1 MKLIICRLLVLS
13 AQNTYSP
20 PTFSISAR
28 TPPPAAGETA
38 IKDLLR
44 LIRNPRPQQD
54 TKNPK
59 FKQSAPGFSARTP
72 TFFSGG
78 LPRDRRGRVV
88 LKSKNP
94 LDTTGPA
101 SFTVGGG
108 DDLYGDDTPRMGMPA
123 SYAMDMEREREREFL
138 EALRSTDLEPQGN
151 RLTSGGWGLGAG
163 NVESVKTVE
172 DEDEDVLDWDQAQV
186 SQLARPPQL
195 SRF

>member
-1 MKLIICRLLVLS
+1 M
-13 AQNTYSP
+13 
-20 PTFSISAR
+20 
-28 TPPPAAGETA
+28 
-38 IKDLLR
+38 
-44 LIRNPRPQQD
+44 
-54 TKNPK
+54 
-59 FKQSAPGFSARTP
+59 
-72 TFFSGG
+72 
-78 LPRDRRGRVV
+78 

-101 SFTVGGG
+101 SFSVGGG